1 MTKKEKLALI
11 KDKLPKYYKSLS
23 NDELDSIMAELDDP
37 EKLQLFRET
46 GATEILEGG
55 IVAGIGAGVKA
66 AGKLAKAVTTRK
78 GKTAIAEGTE
88 QATKKGKLITKKRL
102 FGAAAA
108 ATGINILTDIFG
120 SDEEK
125 TATQEKA
132 LQEQTDLNNSLQ
144 FAQME
149 ASGIDVEALLSTQA
163 GQQILKNPN
172 FNVQSILG
180 TSTMPTFGNTG
191 VYVGGERQTKER
203 REYPGIVTTGLV
215 SMKDWESN
223 FPLTDPTELAA
234 WKKTLVDA
242 GVVDASAGFAEL
254 KKQWKEWGQE
264 SLNANRAGVKLTPYQ
279 LLDIQKGLFGG
290 GGGGASYQVQL
301 MKEENSKALFKQGIQ
316 ALTGRVV
323 DDAQADEFAKLITQ
337 KQLKKPTK
345 IETKNVG
352 GKRVTVTT
360 PGFGEA
366 EASALIKERAQQD
379 PLYAEMQTSSVFGS
393 AIEQAL
399 GVR

>member
-78 GKTAIAEGTE
+78 SKTAIAEGTE

-132 LQEQTDLNNSLQ
+132 LQEQTDLNTSLQ

-180 TSTMPTFGNTG
+180 TSTMPNFGNTG
-191 VYVGGERQTKER
+191 VYVGGESKVR
-203 REYPGIVTTGLV
+203 RGRPTAEQSGLV

-223 FPLTDPTELAA
+223 FPLPDPTELAA

-352 GKRVTVTT
+352 GKRVSVTT